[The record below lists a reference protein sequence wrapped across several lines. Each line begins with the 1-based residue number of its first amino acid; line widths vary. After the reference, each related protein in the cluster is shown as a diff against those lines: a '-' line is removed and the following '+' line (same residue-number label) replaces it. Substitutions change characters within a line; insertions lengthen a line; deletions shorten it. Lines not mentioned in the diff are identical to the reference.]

1 MALPLPDHSDD
12 YRLEELTQ
20 LAQAARDRSA
30 WTQAC
35 SLYRQVLAIAPKRA
49 DLWHNLGLSLVGAGQ
64 SEHAIAVCKQAL
76 ALAPNLWQSKIL
88 IAKSYA
94 QLGDAPAAMVS
105 YQGVLAEDKINPSAL
120 LGAANLEL
128 NLFGSPTAAKH
139 LVAPLLANPEY
150 AMDAQLTNLMSRLY
164 DRPASDA
171 ASQLSQDVMA
181 FAKAHLQLPGFVM
194 RSPSERAITRK
205 RPRVGLLSN
214 QFGVSPVYFLT
225 IAGWRKVA
233 KGSDIV
239 IFNRG
244 HQADWASAQFQAL
257 ASEWVDVQ
265 HQGGATL
272 AKTIL
277 ESDIDVLYDL
287 GGWMDPVGLQA
298 LSLRPARVQYKWVG
312 GQSITT
318 GLDCFDGWIG
328 DAHQSP
334 QRLQYLYTEPL
345 INIDGGYCTYTAPTY
360 LPKPAR
366 NKNATPCV
374 FSNPAK
380 VSSAFLA
387 YLKQEAI
394 APVFI
399 HRQYRYPQVQERIRN
414 ALGKL
419 GAAVRFVCPTSHQEA
434 LAAVNE
440 HAVMLDTFPYSSGL
454 TAREALA
461 MGTQVRVIQTGE
473 LFCERH
479 TVGAGKVKVR

>member
-1 MALPLPDHSDD
+1 MSSDVQD
-12 YRLEELTQ
+12 YRLVELTQ

-30 WTQAC
+30 WIDAC
-35 SLYRQVLAIAPKRA
+35 ALYRQALAIAPKRA

-64 SEHAIAVCKQAL
+64 CEHAIAVCDQAL
-76 ALAPNLWQSKIL
+76 ALSPGLWQSKIL
-88 IAKSYA
+88 IAKSHA
-94 QLGDAPAAMVS
+94 QLGNAPASMDQYRS
-105 YQGVLAEDKINPSAL
+105 VLTGDKTNPSAL

-128 NLFGSPTAAKH
+128 NIFGNPTAASH
-139 LVAPLLANPEY
+139 LVAPLLTNTEY

-164 DRPASDA
+164 DRPTSDTA
-171 ASQLSQDVMA
+171 LQLTHDVMA
-181 FAKAHLQLPGFVM
+181 FANAHLQLPGFVM
-194 RSPSERAITRK
+194 RAPSERMITRK

-239 IFNRG
+239 VFNRG
-244 HQADWASAQFQAL
+244 HQADWATEQFQAL
-257 ASEWVDVQ
+257 ASEWIGVQ
-265 HQGGATL
+265 HQEAHNL
-272 AKTIL
+272 AKTIR
-277 ESDIDVLYDL
+277 ECDIDVLYDL

-334 QRLQYLYTEPL
+334 QRLQHLYTEPL

-360 LPKPAR
+360 LPKPVR
-366 NKNATPCV
+366 SKNTTPCV

-387 YLKQEAI
+387 YLKQQRI

-399 HRQYRYPQVQERIRN
+399 HRQYRYPQVQERIVS

-419 GAAVRFVCPTSHQEA
+419 GDAVRFICPNSHQEA

-440 HAVMLDTFPYSSGL
+440 YAVMLDTFPYSSGL

-461 MGTQVRVIQTGE
+461 MGTQVHVIQTGE

-479 TVGAGKVKVR
+479 TVGVSR

>member
-1 MALPLPDHSDD
+1 MANDGQDEHLF
-12 YRLEELTQ
+12 ELTK
-20 LAQAARDRSA
+20 LAQAARDRNA
-30 WTQAC
+30 WGEAS
-35 SLYRQVLAIAPKRA
+35 SLYRQALAIAPKRA

-64 SEHAIAVCKQAL
+64 HEHAITVCQQAL
-76 ALAPNLWQSKIL
+76 ALAPSLWQSKIL
-88 IAKSYA
+88 VAKSYA
-94 QLGDAPAAMVS
+94 QLGDAPAAMDQYLS
-105 YQGVLAEDKINPSAL
+105 VLLQDKTNPSAL

-128 NLFGSPTAAKH
+128 NIFGNPKGANA
-139 LVAPLLANPEY
+139 LVAPLLANPDY

-164 DRPASDA
+164 DRPKNDTAYH
-171 ASQLSQDVMA
+171 LTHDVMA

-194 RSPSERAITRK
+194 RAPSERTITRK

-225 IAGWRKVA
+225 MSGWRKVA
-233 KGSDIV
+233 KGSEIV
-239 IFNRG
+239 VFNRG
-244 HQADWASAQFQAL
+244 HQADWATAQFQAI
-257 ASEWVDVQ
+257 ASEWIGVQ
-265 HQGGATL
+265 HQEATTL
-272 AKTIL
+272 AKTIY

-328 DAHQSP
+328 DAYQSP
-334 QRLQYLYTEPL
+334 LRLRHLYSEPL
-345 INIDGGYCTYTAPTY
+345 INIDGGYCSYSAPEY
-360 LPKPAR
+360 LPKSAR
-366 NKNATPCV
+366 SKNPTPCV

-380 VSSAFLA
+380 VSQAFLS
-387 YLKQEAI
+387 YLLQKRI

-399 HRQYRYPQVQERIRN
+399 HRQYRYPQVQARIVG
-414 ALGKL
+414 ALAEL
-419 GAAVRFVCPTSHQEA
+419 GNAVRFVCPSTHQEA

-454 TAREALA
+454 TAREAIA
-461 MGTQVRVIQTGE
+461 MGTQVRVIYTGE

-479 TVGAGKVKVR
+479 TARARK